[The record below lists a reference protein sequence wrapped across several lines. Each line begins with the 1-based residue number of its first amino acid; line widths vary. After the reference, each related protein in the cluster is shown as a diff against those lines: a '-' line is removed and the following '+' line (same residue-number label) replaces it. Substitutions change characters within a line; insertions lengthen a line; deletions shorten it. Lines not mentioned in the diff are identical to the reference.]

1 MSAPDCSLL
10 NTTTFNA
17 WKETPVVAKR
27 TQTAVSS
34 DLTTA
39 DLTALRAE
47 YNRVKGVYDRCNEYY
62 GATPA
67 TTLQNTLNAI
77 QTKRVE
83 IEQVQE
89 RTEIAKDRVEY
100 LGGSKRPVSYYEGW
114 FTIGRPLQPYMLHV
128 LMGFAFFNIVLTL
141 YFFALSAG
149 VSISI
154 VAPTGGAPNPYIAYL
169 RSFGLPFWVLLIV
182 SVTTVT
188 YLARRVYG
196 KP

>member
-10 NTTTFNA
+10 NSSDFQT
-17 WKETPVVAKR
+17 WQGTPVVAKR
-27 TQTAVSS
+27 TQTADSS
-34 DLTTA
+34 TLTTA
-39 DLTALRAE
+39 DLTALTAE
-47 YNRVKGVYDRCNEYY
+47 YNRVRGVYDRCNEYY

-67 TTLQNTLNAI
+67 TTLQNTLNNI
-77 QTKRVE
+77 GHIRTD
-83 IEQVQE
+83 IEKVQE
-89 RTEIAKDRVEY
+89 RTQIAKDRVEY

-128 LMGFAFFNIVLTL
+128 LMGFAFFSILLTL

-182 SVTTVT
+182 SITTVS

-196 KP
+196 QA